1 VPFRRNPTDYSV
13 SGQIFHLN
21 KEREKKSR
29 KSKKSKILVF
39 FDFFDF
45 LAILIAMPF
54 LSPTFIIAILI
65 AVAVHEWAHG
75 FAAWKLGDPTAKY
88 DGRLTLN
95 PLAHLDPVG
104 TVLFVLVGFGWGKP
118 VTVDPRYFKHAVR
131 DSAIVAF
138 AGPLSNIILAF
149 GAFFLALLFGMKAE
163 VLAVTGALIAPNNQ
177 PVIITFVA
185 ELLGDIIHINLVL
198 MAFNLLPI
206 APLDGSKI
214 IRIFL
219 PYEYEHQYQQFMQ
232 KGPWILLGLII
243 AGRAFGLPLLSI
255 WISIIM
261 SPFLGLM
268 YALI

>member
-1 VPFRRNPTDYSV
+1 LPYPALYMV
-13 SGQIFHLN
+13 
-21 KEREKKSR
+21 
-29 KSKKSKILVF
+29 
-39 FDFFDF
+39 
-45 LAILIAMPF
+45 PF

-75 FAAWKLGDPTAKY
+75 YAAFKLGDPTAKY

-118 VTVDPRYFKHAVR
+118 VPVDPRYFKHAIR

-149 GAFFLALLFGMKAE
+149 GAFALALLFGMKAE

-177 PVIITFVA
+177 PVIISFIA

-219 PYEYEHQYQQFMQ
+219 PYEYEYQYQQFMQ
-232 KGPWILLGLII
+232 KGPFILLGLIV
-243 AGRAFGLPLLSI
+243 AGRAFGLPVLSM

-261 SPFLGLM
+261 APFLGLM